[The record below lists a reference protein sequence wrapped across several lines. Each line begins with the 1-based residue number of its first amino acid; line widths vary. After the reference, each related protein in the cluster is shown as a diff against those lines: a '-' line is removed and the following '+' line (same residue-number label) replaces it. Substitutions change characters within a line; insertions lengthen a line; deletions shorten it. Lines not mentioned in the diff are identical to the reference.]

1 MNEIEWDESYSVKN
15 QAIDDQHKAWI
26 AIFNRLHNA
35 ILSDEKKGCETI
47 GADALKAMLDYTEHH
62 FTFEEEYLGK
72 INYPELVAHRRLHRD
87 FSSQIYQY
95 NEEICQGVLIL
106 NTQIIKIIKNWLV
119 DHIREEDKKYSVYAD
134 SRE

>member
-15 QAIDDQHKAWI
+15 QEIDDQHKEWI

-35 ILSDEKKGCETI
+35 MLSDKKEGYETI
-47 GADALKAMLDYTEHH
+47 GANALQAMLDYTEHH
-62 FTFEEEYLGK
+62 FALEEEYLCK
-72 INYPELVAHRRLHRD
+72 INYPELVPHRRLHRD

-95 NEEICQGVLIL
+95 NEAILQRELIL
-106 NTQIIKIIKNWLV
+106 NTQIIKIIKDWLV
-119 DHIREEDKKYSVYAD
+119 YHIREEDKKYSVYAE